1 MPFNMQAEGR
11 PADRP
16 QVLTPLFMGAPWAQR
31 FGGSKSELGLQ
42 EWTAQIK
49 YLSDIQGLTE
59 TQQVQFILGS
69 LEGEAK
75 REILAVEEAGRDTP
89 KKIFDLLKG
98 LYGDS
103 TPVAV
108 VRAQFFNCRQGPK
121 QSIRAFSLQLRE
133 IFSRLKRRGGAEL
146 GDADALMRD
155 QFLMG
160 LRDGPIR
167 QTLKAQSRRDPALTF
182 EAARQEALALED
194 DRGGEDDVPSCMGV
208 RNSEAAA
215 ATPLTMPTA
224 PTVDWKHE
232 LRAEIMKDVKEQMAE
247 MSKAILEELRAV
259 RSMAP
264 QPSRARAHSTGS
276 WERRGSSSRPVQ
288 ARFQWD
294 DQGRPIC
301 GKCGT
306 AGHIG
311 RYCSAGR
318 PSQEGF

>member
-1 MPFNMQAEGR
+1 MQAEGG

-16 QVLTPLFMGAPWAQR
+16 RVMTPLLMGAPWAQR
-31 FGGSKSELGLQ
+31 FGGSTSESGLQ

-49 YLSDIQGLTE
+49 YLSDLQGLTE

-75 REILAVEEAGRDTP
+75 REILAVEARNRDTS

-98 LYGDS
+98 LYRDT
-103 TPVAV
+103 TPVAAL
-108 VRAQFFNCRQGPK
+108 RTQFFNCRQGPK

-133 IFSRLKRRGGAEL
+133 SFARLQRRGGAEL
-146 GDADALMRD
+146 GDGDALMRD

-167 QTLKAQSRRDPALTF
+167 QILKAQSRRDPALTF
-182 EAARQEALALED
+182 EAVRKEALALED
-194 DRGGEDDVPSCMGV
+194 DRCDEDDMTSCLAV
-208 RNSEAAA
+208 RNSETAAA
-215 ATPLTMPTA
+215 APPITTPSN
-224 PTVDWKHE
+224 DWKQE

-247 MSKAILEELRAV
+247 MSKAILEEMRAG
-259 RSMAP
+259 RSMTP
-264 QPSRARAHSTGS
+264 QPPRARAHSTGS
-276 WERRGSSSRPVQ
+276 WERRGPASQPVRT
-288 ARFQWD
+288 RFQWD

-301 GKCGT
+301 GKCGA

-311 RYCSAGR
+311 RYCPAGR
-318 PSQEGF
+318 APQEGF